1 MTYTIWRVSPEGDEF
16 RITTA
21 GVTSVRDRALAKVR
35 TFNERLIRSEPGTAD
50 RYIVRD
56 ATGREIGVPVE
67 A

>member
-21 GVTSVRDRALAKVR
+21 GATSLRDRALEKAR
-35 TFNERLIRSEPGTAD
+35 GYNDRLIRGEPGTSD

-56 ATGREIGVPVE
+56 QSGREVAPAAQV
-67 A
+67 